1 MTLTLEIA
9 KDIWSSEDGYRRINH
24 SFCNT
29 YKQGIFIRGNKDQIK
44 FYDETGEEH
53 IFYVKDVIEI
63 LKQGMKTAN
72 SVLTYYRGENVPLC
86 SYKKEGFMS
95 FTEEIDIAIPFMENA
110 CCLFEAI
117 LDKDVKR
124 LKMGGEREVL
134 VENGCFWEH
143 TGRSKRRNVDG
154 EDYEVFTVKIHSP
167 SSNYS
172 YPAFGDL
179 TAKRLGDLP
188 KKTEHTQIPHTPQM
202 DFDEMTEEEWEELNG
217 FNGGKNRKVN
227 SKLIFSKIKSTKSR
241 SEKTATLPP
250 RVGKTK
256 KRTTIKTNK
265 RRTKTKNV
273 FSKNYWNLLLTRK
286 YKKN

>member
-1 MTLTLEIA
+1 MTLTLDIA

-29 YKQGIFIRGNKDQIK
+29 YKQGIFIRGNKEQIK

-53 IFYVKDVIEI
+53 IFHVKDVIDI

-72 SVLTYYRGENVPLC
+72 SVQTYYRGENVPSR

-143 TGRSKRRNVDG
+143 TGRSKRRNVYG

-167 SSNYS
+167 RSNYS
-172 YPAFGDL
+172 YPAFGDF
-179 TAKRLGDLP
+179 AKQNIP
-188 KKTEHTQIPHTPQM
+188 KKTEHTLIPHTPQM
-202 DFDEMTEEEWEELNG
+202 DFDEMTEEEWEELNAL
-217 FNGGKNRKVN
+217 NGGKKVKVLS
-227 SKLIFSKIKSTKSR
+227 SKKPLR
-241 SEKTATLPP
+241 
-250 RVGKTK
+250 RKTK
-256 KRTTIKTNK
+256 KRNNKIKTNK
-265 RRTKTKNV
+265 RKTK
-273 FSKNYWNLLLTRK
+273 SK
-286 YKKN
+286 

>member
-1 MTLTLEIA
+1 MTLTLDIA

-29 YKQGIFIRGNKDQIK
+29 YKQGIFIRGNKEQIK

-53 IFYVKDVIEI
+53 IFYVKDVIDI

-72 SVLTYYRGENVPLC
+72 SVQTYYRGENVPLC

-117 LDKDVKR
+117 LDEDVKR
-124 LKMGGEREVL
+124 LKMGGEREIL

-143 TGRSKRRNVDG
+143 TGRSKRRNVYG

-167 SSNYS
+167 RSNYS
-172 YPAFGDL
+172 YPAFGDFAKQNNL
-179 TAKRLGDLP
+179 TASRSGECFLP
-188 KKTEHTQIPHTPQM
+188 KKTEHTQIPQM

-217 FNGGKNRKVN
+217 FNGGKLKVSSTNRKVN
-227 SKLIFSKIKSTKSR
+227 SILSSKKSPRGKIR
-241 SEKTATLPP
+241 S
-250 RVGKTK
+250 KTK
-256 KRTTIKTNK
+256 KQNNKVRTTIKKNK
-265 RRTKTKNV
+265 RKTK
-273 FSKNYWNLLLTRK
+273 SK
-286 YKKN
+286 

>member
-29 YKQGIFIRGNKDQIK
+29 YKQGIFIRGNKKQIK

-53 IFYVKDVIEI
+53 IFYVEDVIDI

-72 SVLTYYRGENVPLC
+72 SVLTYYRGENVQLG

-110 CCLFEAI
+110 CCLFEAL

-167 SSNYS
+167 RSNYS

-188 KKTEHTQIPHTPQM
+188 NKTEHTQIPHTPQM

-217 FNGGKNRKVN
+217 GKNREAN
-227 SKLIFSKIKSTKSR
+227 SKLILSSKKSTKSR
-241 SEKTATLPP
+241 SEKNATLPP
-250 RVGKTK
+250 RGTIGCKTK
-256 KRTTIKTNK
+256 KRKNKVRTTIRTNK

-273 FSKNYWNLLLTRK
+273 LSKLFLE
-286 YKKN
+286 